1 MCAERVCEAAFIAS
15 VLETQHLRDAII
27 GESLPVP
34 GFEDAMMSLG
44 QKLPGKLEKAI
55 TTTSISIGR
64 MQRGLSQLLHE
75 ATSVRLLTDADERG
89 KARLHEVTISN
100 VRLLHDS
107 LYEVDALV
115 LVSVANEVKEFPP
128 HRFVCL
134 EDELL

>member
-1 MCAERVCEAAFIAS
+1 MSKGGLGVMCAERVCEAAFIAS

-55 TTTSISIGR
+55 TTTSISLGR
-64 MQRGLSQLLHE
+64 MQKLLHE

-89 KARLHEVTISN
+89 KARLHEVTQQYAGAWLSITPI
-100 VRLLHDS
+100 RKLGLCFEPRA
-107 LYEVDALV
+107 Y
-115 LVSVANEVKEFPP
+115 
-128 HRFVCL
+128 RVCL
-134 EDELL
+134 RR